1 MTKLVDLNGLTR
13 YNEKIKGVI
22 NNGLGTKQDTLISG
36 TNIKTVGGTSIL
48 GSGNIS
54 VEPVT
59 ITDTEIGNLFEEELL
74 SQKFVS
80 QNDIQEA
87 INTEY

>member
-22 NNGLGTKQDTLISG
+22 NNGLGAKQDTLISG

-54 VEPVT
+54 VEPET
-59 ITDTEIGNLFEEELL
+59 ITDNEIGNLFGEELL

>member
-1 MTKLVDLNGLTR
+1 MTKLVDLNRLTR
-13 YNEKIKGVI
+13 YNEKIKRVI
-22 NNGLGTKQDTLISG
+22 NDGLGTKQDTLISG

-48 GSGNIS
+48 GSGNIP
-54 VEPVT
+54 VEPET
-59 ITDTEIGNLFEEELL
+59 ITDNEIGNLFGEELL
-74 SQKFVS
+74 NQKFVS